1 MRFYEVT
8 FIVDDQI
15 GEESI
20 KAEVK
25 KIEDFI
31 GNNGGKVEKT
41 GSLGTRRFAYPIKK
55 REHGYY
61 SFIQFWAD
69 PPLLPSLESS
79 LRLDEAILRY
89 LIVAAPKK
97 HSEEQNREESPETS
111 EER

>member
-20 KAEVK
+20 KTEVK

-31 GNNGGKVEKT
+31 ANNGGKVEKT
-41 GSLGTRRFAYPIKK
+41 DALGTRRFAYPIKK

-61 SFIQFWAD
+61 GFIQFWAD
-69 PPLLPSLESS
+69 PSLLPNLENL
-79 LRLDEAILRY
+79 LRLDESILRY
-89 LIVAAPKK
+89 LIVTVPKS
-97 HSEEQNREESPETS
+97 HSEDQSREENPETG
-111 EER
+111 EEE